1 MSVLWYVFGGNVWPH
16 NPSRHYSIPIDFI
29 AVSSSPAGNAASV
42 GFTSRD
48 AHRAMFPSP
57 RQENFYSLKGQR
69 NTSARLPRVSCVLP
83 VGTFKISPL
92 RRVKVFSQLWQKWGD
107 LKTCG
112 VQ

>member
-1 MSVLWYVFGGNVWPH
+1 MSILWFVFSGNVWPH

-69 NTSARLPRVSCVLP
+69 NTSVRLPKVNSASCENLQNKPAAACKNILSAVAK
-83 VGTFKISPL
+83 VGGLEECNK
-92 RRVKVFSQLWQKWGD
+92 
-107 LKTCG
+107 
-112 VQ
+112 